1 MQDERNSNIYLT
13 PDDRKPH
20 EEEVVLYSD
29 DNVNENNQG
38 ERKVILEPKKEL
50 TKEDIELKKK
60 KKNLVVFSIVALIDI
75 ALFIYIIYLVVSIFV
90 NIAQINTIISRFI
103 MRRLFNKSNKPTK
116 DNFHLIIIDRS
127 NRNFADSTHN
137 DV

>member
-60 KKNLVVFSIVALIDI
+60 KKNLVVFSIVTLIDI

-90 NIAQINTIISRFI
+90 NIA
-103 MRRLFNKSNKPTK
+103 
-116 DNFHLIIIDRS
+116 
-127 NRNFADSTHN
+127 
-137 DV
+137 

>member
-29 DNVNENNQG
+29 DNVSENNQG

-60 KKNLVVFSIVALIDI
+60 KKNFVVFSIVALIDI

-90 NIAQINTIISRFI
+90 NIA
-103 MRRLFNKSNKPTK
+103 
-116 DNFHLIIIDRS
+116 
-127 NRNFADSTHN
+127 
-137 DV
+137 

>member
-60 KKNLVVFSIVALIDI
+60 KKNFVVFSIVALIDV

-90 NIAQINTIISRFI
+90 NIA
-103 MRRLFNKSNKPTK
+103 
-116 DNFHLIIIDRS
+116 
-127 NRNFADSTHN
+127 
-137 DV
+137 

>member
-29 DNVNENNQG
+29 DNLNENNQG

-60 KKNLVVFSIVALIDI
+60 KKNFVIFSIVTLIDI

-90 NIAQINTIISRFI
+90 NIA
-103 MRRLFNKSNKPTK
+103 
-116 DNFHLIIIDRS
+116 
-127 NRNFADSTHN
+127 
-137 DV
+137 

>member
-60 KKNLVVFSIVALIDI
+60 KKNLALIDI

-90 NIAQINTIISRFI
+90 NIA
-103 MRRLFNKSNKPTK
+103 
-116 DNFHLIIIDRS
+116 
-127 NRNFADSTHN
+127 
-137 DV
+137 

>member
-29 DNVNENNQG
+29 DNLNENNQG

-60 KKNLVVFSIVALIDI
+60 KKNFVVFSIVALIDI

-90 NIAQINTIISRFI
+90 NIA
-103 MRRLFNKSNKPTK
+103 
-116 DNFHLIIIDRS
+116 
-127 NRNFADSTHN
+127 
-137 DV
+137 

>member
-50 TKEDIELKKK
+50 TKKDIELKKK
-60 KKNLVVFSIVALIDI
+60 KKNFVVFSIVALIDI

-90 NIAQINTIISRFI
+90 NIA
-103 MRRLFNKSNKPTK
+103 
-116 DNFHLIIIDRS
+116 
-127 NRNFADSTHN
+127 
-137 DV
+137 

>member
-60 KKNLVVFSIVALIDI
+60 KKNFLIFSIVALIDI

-90 NIAQINTIISRFI
+90 NIA
-103 MRRLFNKSNKPTK
+103 
-116 DNFHLIIIDRS
+116 
-127 NRNFADSTHN
+127 
-137 DV
+137 

>member
-29 DNVNENNQG
+29 DNVNENSQV

-60 KKNLVVFSIVALIDI
+60 KKNFVVFSIVALIDI

-90 NIAQINTIISRFI
+90 NIA
-103 MRRLFNKSNKPTK
+103 
-116 DNFHLIIIDRS
+116 
-127 NRNFADSTHN
+127 
-137 DV
+137 

>member
-60 KKNLVVFSIVALIDI
+60 KKNFAIFSIVALIDI

-90 NIAQINTIISRFI
+90 NIA
-103 MRRLFNKSNKPTK
+103 
-116 DNFHLIIIDRS
+116 
-127 NRNFADSTHN
+127 
-137 DV
+137 

>member
-60 KKNLVVFSIVALIDI
+60 KKNFVVFSIVALIDI
-75 ALFIYIIYLVVSIFV
+75 ALFIYIIYLVVSIFA
-90 NIAQINTIISRFI
+90 NIA
-103 MRRLFNKSNKPTK
+103 
-116 DNFHLIIIDRS
+116 
-127 NRNFADSTHN
+127 
-137 DV
+137 

>member
-20 EEEVVLYSD
+20 EEELVLYSD
-29 DNVNENNQG
+29 DNVSENNQG

-60 KKNLVVFSIVALIDI
+60 KKNFVVFSIVALIDI

-90 NIAQINTIISRFI
+90 NIA
-103 MRRLFNKSNKPTK
+103 
-116 DNFHLIIIDRS
+116 
-127 NRNFADSTHN
+127 
-137 DV
+137 

>member
-90 NIAQINTIISRFI
+90 NIA
-103 MRRLFNKSNKPTK
+103 
-116 DNFHLIIIDRS
+116 
-127 NRNFADSTHN
+127 
-137 DV
+137 

>member
-29 DNVNENNQG
+29 DNVNENNQV

-60 KKNLVVFSIVALIDI
+60 KKNLVIFSIVALIDI

-90 NIAQINTIISRFI
+90 NIA
-103 MRRLFNKSNKPTK
+103 
-116 DNFHLIIIDRS
+116 
-127 NRNFADSTHN
+127 
-137 DV
+137 

>member
-60 KKNLVVFSIVALIDI
+60 KKNLVVFSIVSLIDI

-90 NIAQINTIISRFI
+90 NIA
-103 MRRLFNKSNKPTK
+103 
-116 DNFHLIIIDRS
+116 
-127 NRNFADSTHN
+127 
-137 DV
+137 

>member
-60 KKNLVVFSIVALIDI
+60 KKNFVIFSIVALIDI

-90 NIAQINTIISRFI
+90 NIA
-103 MRRLFNKSNKPTK
+103 
-116 DNFHLIIIDRS
+116 
-127 NRNFADSTHN
+127 
-137 DV
+137 

>member
-38 ERKVILEPKKEL
+38 ERKVILEPTKEL

-90 NIAQINTIISRFI
+90 NIA
-103 MRRLFNKSNKPTK
+103 
-116 DNFHLIIIDRS
+116 
-127 NRNFADSTHN
+127 
-137 DV
+137 

>member
-60 KKNLVVFSIVALIDI
+60 KKNFIVFSIVALIDI

-90 NIAQINTIISRFI
+90 NIA
-103 MRRLFNKSNKPTK
+103 
-116 DNFHLIIIDRS
+116 
-127 NRNFADSTHN
+127 
-137 DV
+137 

>member
-29 DNVNENNQG
+29 DNVNKNNQG
-38 ERKVILEPKKEL
+38 ERKVIFEPKKEL
-50 TKEDIELKKK
+50 TKEDLELKKK

-90 NIAQINTIISRFI
+90 NIA
-103 MRRLFNKSNKPTK
+103 
-116 DNFHLIIIDRS
+116 
-127 NRNFADSTHN
+127 
-137 DV
+137 

>member
-60 KKNLVVFSIVALIDI
+60 KKNFVVFSIVALIDM

-90 NIAQINTIISRFI
+90 NIA
-103 MRRLFNKSNKPTK
+103 
-116 DNFHLIIIDRS
+116 
-127 NRNFADSTHN
+127 
-137 DV
+137 

>member
-38 ERKVILEPKKEL
+38 ESKVILEPKKEL

-90 NIAQINTIISRFI
+90 NIA
-103 MRRLFNKSNKPTK
+103 
-116 DNFHLIIIDRS
+116 
-127 NRNFADSTHN
+127 
-137 DV
+137 

>member
-60 KKNLVVFSIVALIDI
+60 KKNFVVFSIVALIDI

-90 NIAQINTIISRFI
+90 NIA
-103 MRRLFNKSNKPTK
+103 
-116 DNFHLIIIDRS
+116 
-127 NRNFADSTHN
+127 
-137 DV
+137 

>member
-29 DNVNENNQG
+29 DNVNENNEG

-90 NIAQINTIISRFI
+90 NIA
-103 MRRLFNKSNKPTK
+103 
-116 DNFHLIIIDRS
+116 
-127 NRNFADSTHN
+127 
-137 DV
+137 

>member
-50 TKEDIELKKK
+50 TKEDIEHKKK

-90 NIAQINTIISRFI
+90 NITQINTIISRFI

>member
-60 KKNLVVFSIVALIDI
+60 KKNFVIFSIVALIDI
-75 ALFIYIIYLVVSIFV
+75 ALFIYIIYLVVSIFA
-90 NIAQINTIISRFI
+90 NIA
-103 MRRLFNKSNKPTK
+103 
-116 DNFHLIIIDRS
+116 
-127 NRNFADSTHN
+127 
-137 DV
+137 

>member
-50 TKEDIELKKK
+50 TKEDIELIKK

-90 NIAQINTIISRFI
+90 NIA
-103 MRRLFNKSNKPTK
+103 
-116 DNFHLIIIDRS
+116 
-127 NRNFADSTHN
+127 
-137 DV
+137 

>member
-29 DNVNENNQG
+29 DNVSENNQG

-60 KKNLVVFSIVALIDI
+60 KKNFVIFSIVALIDI

-90 NIAQINTIISRFI
+90 NIA
-103 MRRLFNKSNKPTK
+103 
-116 DNFHLIIIDRS
+116 
-127 NRNFADSTHN
+127 
-137 DV
+137 

>member
-60 KKNLVVFSIVALIDI
+60 KKNLVIFSIVALIDI

-90 NIAQINTIISRFI
+90 NIA
-103 MRRLFNKSNKPTK
+103 
-116 DNFHLIIIDRS
+116 
-127 NRNFADSTHN
+127 
-137 DV
+137 

>member
-20 EEEVVLYSD
+20 EEEVVLYSG

-90 NIAQINTIISRFI
+90 NIA
-103 MRRLFNKSNKPTK
+103 
-116 DNFHLIIIDRS
+116 
-127 NRNFADSTHN
+127 
-137 DV
+137 

>member
-60 KKNLVVFSIVALIDI
+60 KKNLVVFSIIALIDI

-90 NIAQINTIISRFI
+90 NIA
-103 MRRLFNKSNKPTK
+103 
-116 DNFHLIIIDRS
+116 
-127 NRNFADSTHN
+127 
-137 DV
+137 

>member
-29 DNVNENNQG
+29 DNVSENNQG

-90 NIAQINTIISRFI
+90 NIA
-103 MRRLFNKSNKPTK
+103 
-116 DNFHLIIIDRS
+116 
-127 NRNFADSTHN
+127 
-137 DV
+137 

>member
-60 KKNLVVFSIVALIDI
+60 KKNLVAFSIVALIDI

-90 NIAQINTIISRFI
+90 NIA
-103 MRRLFNKSNKPTK
+103 
-116 DNFHLIIIDRS
+116 
-127 NRNFADSTHN
+127 
-137 DV
+137 

>member
-29 DNVNENNQG
+29 DNVTENNQG

-60 KKNLVVFSIVALIDI
+60 KKNFVIFSIVALIDI

-90 NIAQINTIISRFI
+90 NIA
-103 MRRLFNKSNKPTK
+103 
-116 DNFHLIIIDRS
+116 
-127 NRNFADSTHN
+127 
-137 DV
+137 

>member
-50 TKEDIELKKK
+50 TKEDIEHKKK
-60 KKNLVVFSIVALIDI
+60 KKNLVAFSIVALIDI

-90 NIAQINTIISRFI
+90 NIA
-103 MRRLFNKSNKPTK
+103 
-116 DNFHLIIIDRS
+116 
-127 NRNFADSTHN
+127 
-137 DV
+137 